1 MMISMSSL
9 AQGSGSFDWND
20 VIDAII
26 KVESKGKANAVN
38 GNGRCVGI
46 LQITP
51 VLVKECND
59 ILKSRGDNKRYT
71 LGDRYSENKSREM
84 FVLIQSKYNP
94 SNNVENG
101 IRLWNCGISALKN
114 KSKGRAYLAKV
125 MRYFNGRA

>member
-9 AQGSGSFDWND
+9 AQERSSFDWND

-26 KVESKGKANAVN
+26 KVESKGNPNAVN
-38 GNGRCVGI
+38 GNGRCVGL

-51 VLVKECND
+51 ILVKECNG
-59 ILKSRGDNKRYT
+59 ILKSKGCSKRYT
-71 LGDRYSENKSREM
+71 LGDRYNEQKSREM
-84 FVLIQSKYNP
+84 FVLIQNKYNP

-114 KSKGRAYLAKV
+114 KSKGRKYLDKV
-125 MRYFNGRA
+125 MRYFNGRT